1 MRASLIQI
9 AVEEGESVENRRV
22 RVGALVREQAGADLV
37 VLPELW
43 TTGAFAYE
51 LFGSEAEPLEG
62 PTYEAMAK
70 AASDA
75 GVWLHAG
82 SIPEQDPE
90 GPLYNT
96 SLVFSPLRRTGR
108 RLPQD
113 PPLRLRQGARAV
125 LMGAGARTGDGPPP
139 ETTLGLATCY
149 DLRFPELFRG
159 LVDAGAETL
168 VLPAG
173 WPERRR
179 SHWTLLAQ
187 ARAVENQSF
196 VLACGTA
203 GTHAGVP
210 QAGHSIVVDPWGEVL
225 AEAGAGE
232 EVLTVEFDPARVA
245 VTRERQFP
253 ALKDRVLGLQPPRRA
268 LTGRTGRPGPRPH
281 SNAPSWPWTAAWAE
295 QNRPRPWRSLP
306 GIRRAARR
314 PPQCSSRYSPGTSRC
329 SGRSSSARAHGCCSG
344 RSCARNATA
353 RAYYAR
359 VGHDTVSGGSWSTA
373 RPRRVLATMLVAWV
387 PVTVFIWLVGRTQD
401 DPTAGGP
408 ARCSA
413 RWPSWAA
420 TSGTA

>member
-1 MRASLIQI
+1 VRASLIQI
-9 AVEEGESVENRRV
+9 AVEEGESVESRRA
-22 RVGALVREQAGADLV
+22 RVASLVRDQAGADLV

-51 LFGSEAEPLEG
+51 QFSSEAEPLEG

-82 SIPEQDPE
+82 SIPERDPE

-96 SLVFSPLRRTGR
+96 SLVFSPSGELAVAYRKIHRFGF
-108 RLPQD
+108 D
-113 PPLRLRQGARAV
+113 KGEAV
-125 LMGAGARTGDGPPP
+125 LMGAGGELVTVRLP
-139 ETTLGLATCY
+139 ETTIGLATCY

-159 LVDAGAETL
+159 LVDAGAETF

-187 ARAVENQSF
+187 ARAVENQAF

-232 EVLTVEFDPARVA
+232 EVLRVDFDPGKVA
-245 VTRERQFP
+245 TTREQFP
-253 ALKDRVLGLQPPRRA
+253 ALKDRMLGL
-268 LTGRTGRPGPRPH
+268 
-281 SNAPSWPWTAAWAE
+281 E
-295 QNRPRPWRSLP
+295 
-306 GIRRAARR
+306 
-314 PPQCSSRYSPGTSRC
+314 
-329 SGRSSSARAHGCCSG
+329 
-344 RSCARNATA
+344 
-353 RAYYAR
+353 
-359 VGHDTVSGGSWSTA
+359 
-373 RPRRVLATMLVAWV
+373 RPRR
-387 PVTVFIWLVGRTQD
+387 P
-401 DPTAGGP
+401 
-408 ARCSA
+408 
-413 RWPSWAA
+413 
-420 TSGTA
+420 